1 MGETTADSPGTG
13 NGAGSAMD
21 EEPAM
26 DPRDAAAIM
35 RKASEHARRELTPN
49 GPVIYAGLA
58 LVLLVCNGIVWLGVR
73 GQRPYLGPPGW
84 ALGVVAG
91 VVVIFVTGYAAIVNR
106 AASGVG
112 GATARWRRAV
122 YLSVAAG
129 LVAVFA
135 IEGGLRASGASIAT
149 TDLVGASGPILVYG
163 LAIAGFASASRQWA
177 TAALGLWLI
186 AVAAGSAFASATTV
200 WGIDAI
206 APAAG
211 IAIMLAV
218 RRGRIGGPGRLSR
231 P

>member
-1 MGETTADSPGTG
+1 MGETTSPGS
-13 NGAGSAMD
+13 GAGAAMN
-21 EEPAM
+21 EEAAM
-26 DPRDAAAIM
+26 DPQKAAAIM
-35 RKASEHARRELTPN
+35 RDASEHARRELTPN
-49 GPVIYAGLA
+49 GPAIYASWA
-58 LVLLVCNGIVWLGVR
+58 LVLLLSNGIIWLAVR

-84 ALGVVAG
+84 ALGVVTG
-91 VVVIFVTGYAAIVNR
+91 IVVIFLICYAAIAGR

-112 GATARWRRAV
+112 GATARRRRVA

-135 IEGGLRASGASIAT
+135 IEGGLRASGASIGT

-163 LAIAGFASASRQWA
+163 LASAGSAAASRQRT

-186 AVAAGSAFASATTV
+186 AVAACSAFATAATV

-211 IAIMLAV
+211 ILIMLAV
-218 RRGRIGGPGRLSR
+218 RRRRPSGPGMLSR